1 VQIQEVGVHVGT
13 PQDGISELRRWC
25 GDGVGRRTVM
35 EVDNFVQDKRL
46 KAAGASAIS
55 REINDLGK
63 ERRTEP
69 SHTWPGPLTSRS
81 YALSRSASVGRS
93 SRSPLNRDR
102 QPRTVRVLVQHISRS
117 AAAIACDAKSETA
130 WPEGFAADSRVWRQD
145 VFDVAERW
153 RRGEATELQFASA
166 SLAWG

>member
-46 KAAGASAIS
+46 KAAGAPAIS

-69 SHTWPGPLTSRS
+69 SHVARAFDESFVCIKQVR
-81 YALSRSASVGRS
+81 LSRTLVAESPQ
-93 SRSPLNRDR
+93 SRSPAANR
-102 QPRTVRVLVQHISRS
+102 QGPGPAHLSFGGGH
-117 AAAIACDAKSETA
+117 
-130 WPEGFAADSRVWRQD
+130 
-145 VFDVAERW
+145 
-153 RRGEATELQFASA
+153 
-166 SLAWG
+166 SL